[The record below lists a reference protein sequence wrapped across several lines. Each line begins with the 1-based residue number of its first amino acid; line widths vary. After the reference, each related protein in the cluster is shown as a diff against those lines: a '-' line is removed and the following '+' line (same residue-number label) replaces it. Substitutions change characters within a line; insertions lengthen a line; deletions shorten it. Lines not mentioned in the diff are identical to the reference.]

1 MELSEAIM
9 RAEEELPALVHL
21 KLSGVIGAF
30 KKEDGWHVK
39 IEMVERH
46 ALPDSQDLLG
56 VYEVILDDRGRLVN
70 YERKRVRRRNEVE
83 EATEYE

>member
-1 MELSEAIM
+1 MELSEAIK
-9 RAEEELPALVHL
+9 RAEEELPAVLHL
-21 KLSGVIGAF
+21 KLSGVIGAL
-30 KKEDGWHVK
+30 KKEDGWHVT

-56 VYEVILDDRGRLVN
+56 IYELILDDGGRLMN

-83 EATEYE
+83 ESIEYE

>member
-1 MELSEAIM
+1 MELSEAIQV
-9 RAEEELPALVHL
+9 AEEELPALLHL
-21 KLSGVIGAF
+21 KLSGVIGAS
-30 KKEDGWHVK
+30 KKEDGWHVT

-56 VYEVILDDRGRLVN
+56 VYEVILDDGGRLMN

-83 EATEYE
+83 ETTEYE

>member
-1 MELSEAIM
+1 
-9 RAEEELPALVHL
+9 
-21 KLSGVIGAF
+21 

-56 VYEVILDDRGRLVN
+56 VYEVIMDDGGRLVN
-70 YERKRVRRRNEVE
+70 YERRRVRRRNEVE
-83 EATEYE
+83 ETTEYE

>member
-1 MELSEAIM
+1 MELSEAIES
-9 RAEEELPALVHL
+9 AEKELPRLLHL
-21 KLSGVIGAF
+21 NLSGVTSAS
-30 KKEDGWHVK
+30 KKEDGWHVT

-56 VYEVILDDRGRLVN
+56 VYDIILDDRGKLMN

-83 EATEYE
+83 EMSEYE

>member
-1 MELSEAIM
+1 MELSEAIRM
-9 RAEEELPALVHL
+9 AEEELPELIHL
-21 KLSGVIGAF
+21 KLSGVIGAL

-56 VYEVILDDRGRLVN
+56 VYEVILDDRGRLMN

-83 EATEYE
+83 ESIEYE